1 MEYQLNMLNV
11 LKNTRQ
17 TFKPPPKL
25 TISEWADSYR
35 KLSPES
41 SAESGS
47 WRTSRCEYQREIMDT
62 FNDPTTER
70 IVVMTSSQVG
80 KTEILLNAIGYYI
93 DQDASPIL
101 VVQPNLSMGQAFS
114 KDRLAAMIRDSEKLK
129 DCVADAKR
137 KDSSNTTMHKKFA
150 GGHISIVGSNS
161 SAGLASRPIRILLLD
176 ECDRFEQSVGGEG
189 SPIALAVARTKTFF
203 NRKIFM
209 CSTPTIKGL
218 SAIEAAFEES
228 DQRYFNVPCPECNFK
243 QILKWKN
250 VVWEEN
256 KPETA
261 AYACED
267 CGSVIEESKKQW
279 MITNGEWIATAPKVK
294 TAGFHISELY
304 SVWSTWSD
312 MAINFLEAKKN
323 PETLKTFI
331 NTSLGE
337 SWEEK
342 GQSINY
348 EDLLDR
354 RLNYDI
360 NTIPEDVMVL
370 VAGVDTQKDRL
381 EISLVGFARDYECYV
396 IDHRI
401 FWGDPNA
408 AQVWND
414 LDDFL
419 KKRFQTESGR
429 IIPISCTCIDSGGH
443 HTNQVYQFTKPRQ
456 ARRVFAIKGLSVAG
470 KPIAN
475 KPTFVGKNRAV
486 LYGVGTDQAKEL
498 IYGRLAAEPDK
509 ATLHFAADLDEEYFR
524 QITAEKRITTFTRGK
539 KQMVWKQIRPRNETL
554 DCLVYSFAAIYI
566 LNPNWDSI
574 ETKILNQSADPVKNN
589 QSQRNN
595 ANIRPGRNFVN
606 SWKDL

>member
-62 FNDPTTER
+62 FNDPSTER

-250 VVWEEN
+250 VVWEED

-342 GQSINY
+342 GQSINF

-360 NTIPEDVMVL
+360 KTIPEDVMVL

-429 IIPISCTCIDSGGH
+429 IMPISCTCIDSGGH

-475 KPTFVGKNRAV
+475 RPTFVGKNRAV

-498 IYGRLAAEPDK
+498 IYGRLAVEPDK
-509 ATLHFAADLDEEYFR
+509 TTLHFAADLDEEYFK
-524 QITAEKRITTFTRGK
+524 QLTAEKRITTFTRGK
-539 KQMVWKQIRPRNETL
+539 KQMVWKQIRPRNESL